1 MRQQDPNTLQTKG
14 AGSLGVLGQRWLLCS
29 FDPSWYQRIIRSLT
43 RVFACQSL
51 RNCFSRS
58 QLAKTGASGCPVKL
72 HLRFRS
78 SRGDQDSNFAFAMAK
93 WVYDFG
99 DGKAWRVTKGH
110 KPYDRDGVHIV
121 DPAEPV
127 KLEILVFAR
136 ARNALRVFC
145 DSFPGRWPSWDEES
159 SRRKGCKSRWNGLH
173 RIARA
178 ARIHSDYRGLHSL
191 LPEWLP
197 VSQGAWTA
205 GVCHT
210 ITSTSSH

>member
-1 MRQQDPNTLQTKG
+1 MRQQDPNTLQTKE
-14 AGSLGVLGQRWLLCS
+14 APASHLIHHIAW
-29 FDPSWYQRIIRSLT
+29 FIWYQRIIHFLNMV
-43 RVFACQSL
+43 RVVSCQIF
-51 RNCFSRS
+51 RNWNCFSRS
-58 QLAKTGASGCPVKL
+58 QLAKAGAPGCPVKL

-99 DGKAWRVTKGH
+99 DGKAWRVTMGSQIGW
-110 KPYDRDGVHIV
+110 RWSAFRIV

-136 ARNALRVFC
+136 ARNVLRVFC

-178 ARIHSDYRGLHSL
+178 TGIHSDYRGLHSL

-210 ITSTSSH
+210 ITSSH